1 MRVDDRVV
9 VRKRD
14 GVWRV
19 ADGAGR
25 VVGEFGEFGEALGFV
40 RSRMKLFDLLASRRP
55 RRAHLDTV
63 VEPVRL
69 VDVSDSPATIGST
82 K

>member
-1 MRVDDRVV
+1 VGVDELVV
-9 VRKRD
+9 IRKRD

-69 VDVSDSPATIGST
+69 VDVSDSPATIGRT
-82 K
+82 

>member
-1 MRVDDRVV
+1 LQVDDRVV

-69 VDVSDSPATIGST
+69 VDVSDSPATIGRT
-82 K
+82 